1 MTALLAD
8 RTLLGC
14 EEPRLF
20 TAPLRELMPDT
31 TRGYEVIA
39 FAEDVLG
46 MRLTPWQK
54 WLYIHAL
61 ELLPSGRYRF
71 RTLLILIAR
80 QNGKTTWLQILALWA
95 LYVDGA
101 QLVLGTAQNLDV
113 AEECWQGSV
122 DMAEG
127 VAELAAEIAAVDR
140 TNGKKALRLQSGQRY
155 KVQAAN
161 RRGGRG
167 LSGDLVVL
175 DELREHQSWDAWG
188 AITKTTM
195 AKKDAL
201 VVGLSNAGDDS
212 SVVLNHLRMLA
223 LDAIATPEADTSLGL
238 FEWSA
243 PDGCELDDRDGW
255 AQANPS
261 VGHTDLTEEAIRS
274 ARETDP
280 AVVFRTEVLCQ
291 KVDTTAND
299 LALPLD
305 RWTAGAEPGSQI
317 IGSPSF
323 AIAVSLD
330 RSCASIGAF
339 GVNDDENGHV
349 ELVQNGNGTGW
360 IVARMASLANK
371 WGVYEVALDGAG
383 PAASLIPELEEEGL
397 TVRILGTADV
407 TAACASMY
415 DALVADDI
423 KHLDDPR
430 LNAAV
435 AGAKRR
441 AIGDRWGYGRKA
453 SSADI
458 TPIEAV
464 TFARHAYDSTGD
476 PGVWFV

>member
-1 MTALLAD
+1 MPWQQHVADVAFEVDPDTGMLVYREVRLTVPRQSGKTALLLAVAVH
-8 RTLLGC
+8 RCLAM
-14 EEPRLF
+14 EQ
-20 TAPLRELMPDT
+20 AQN
-31 TRGYEVIA
+31 VI
-39 FAEDVLG
+39 
-46 MRLTPWQK
+46 
-54 WLYIHAL
+54 Y
-61 ELLPSGRYRF
+61 
-71 RTLLILIAR
+71 
-80 QNGKTTWLQILALWA
+80 
-95 LYVDGA
+95 
-101 QLVLGTAQNLDV
+101 TAQNGVSARDKFIDDYLPVLQRSPFAGLFKPRLTSGHEAIRWTNGSRFGITSSTEKAGHGQVLDV
-113 AEECWQGSV
+113 GIMDEAFAHVDSRLEQAFRPAMNTREQPQLWIVSTAGTPESSV
-122 DMAEG
+122 YLLEKVADGRERATRGETSG
-127 VAELAAEIAAVDR
+127 VAYFEWAAEDG
-140 TNGKKALRLQSGQRY
+140 TSW
-155 KVQAAN
+155 
-161 RRGGRG
+161 
-167 LSGDLVVL
+167 L
-175 DELREHQSWDAWG
+175 DEDVWRSCMPALGH
-188 AITKTTM
+188 TTP
-195 AKKDAL
+195 
-201 VVGLSNAGDDS
+201 
-212 SVVLNHLRMLA
+212 
-223 LDAIATPEADTSLGL
+223 LDAIRAAADSMTEPE
-238 FEWSA
+238 
-243 PDGCELDDRDGW
+243 
-255 AQANPS
+255 
-261 VGHTDLTEEAIRS
+261 
-274 ARETDP
+274 
-280 AVVFRTEVLCQ
+280 FRRAFLNQWVT
-291 KVDTTAND
+291 KASDD

-339 GVNDDENGHV
+339 GVNEEENGHV

-397 TVRILGTADV
+397 TVRVLGTADV

-464 TFARHAYDSTGD
+464 TFARHSYDSTSE